1 MAAGDAP
8 DDKAAVA
15 NAVLE
20 RAKLR
25 RVEADSV
32 AIGTALTMYKL
43 NNGAYPTEK
52 QGLMALVEKPAEPP
66 LPRRWLKLMDKVP
79 LDPWEREYRLVVRVK
94 DGKEAHFIASQGPDP
109 DDKSDDIEHPVDKP
123 EPEE

>member
-1 MAAGDAP
+1 MLPWDASYL
-8 DDKAAVA
+8 DDRIKAEELAFDTQA
-15 NAVLE
+15 
-20 RAKLR
+20 LR
-25 RVEADSV
+25 PYFEYGRVKA
-32 AIGTALTMYKL
+32 
-43 NNGAYPTEK
+43 
-52 QGLMALVEKPAEPP
+52 GLMALVEKPAEPP